1 MYSGISVY
9 EMSINEM
16 IVMRRRTDSWLN
28 ATQILKIAGV
38 DKGKRTKVLE
48 KEIISG
54 EHEKVQGGYGRYQG
68 TWINY
73 KRGRDFCRAYGVEDL
88 LRPLL
93 EYDMGQDGEA
103 PGESSHLETP
113 TKEQAMAAQR
123 KKMLHNGQ
131 DKTNLQTPNTTFFQG
146 ISPIAANAINALSKA
161 RFDSPGSRPAT
172 GLKRSAS
179 VRNSQQEN
187 NSYHNSQQSMQS
199 ENSFNI
205 DPALG
210 NGPYFVKP
218 LLADAE
224 PPRKRFRPSSGHD
237 VFGHVNGEQSYRE
250 RTPTTEPNESFTY
263 PQAAHTDGDDG
274 VMGLPPLPEPT
285 SRADIAKQH
294 ILASLFLDPT
304 RENLDD
310 VPGIET
316 LSGNDLD
323 IPIDQG
329 GHTALHWAAT
339 LARPSMLKALAARGA
354 NIFRVNSGGET
365 ALMRAVRTTNNLD
378 QNTFAEILEPL
389 GPTIEIR
396 DDRRQ
401 TILHHLATTSAIRG
415 RSSSCRYYLET
426 LLEFLVKQ
434 GNVLSSQGHEPHKT
448 IGLAKFMSDIV
459 NAQDIAGDTALN
471 LAARINNKSI
481 IQQLLEIGANPS
493 IPNRGGL
500 KPLDFGVGENVNLLN
515 ETQETSQN
523 TLTSTQPNSQNRVA
537 ENSRHLLDGKVGCP
551 TQNNLLTTSQL

>member
-1 MYSGISVY
+1 
-9 EMSINEM
+9 MSINDM

-48 KEIISG
+48 KEILSG

-93 EYDMGQDGEA
+93 DYDMGQDGEA
-103 PGESSHLETP
+103 PGEGVRLETP

-123 KKMLHNGQ
+123 KKMLYNGQ
-131 DKTNLQTPNTTFFQG
+131 DKANLQTPNTTFFQG

-179 VRNSQQEN
+179 ARNSSQQEN

-205 DPALG
+205 DPSLG
-210 NGPYFVKP
+210 NNGPYFAKP
-218 LLADAE
+218 NHSSHVDVE
-224 PPRKRFRPSSGHD
+224 PPRKRVRGSSGHD

-250 RTPTTEPNESFTY
+250 RSPTEVNESFMY
-263 PQAAHTDGDDG
+263 PQAAHIDGDDE
-274 VMGLPPLPEPT
+274 VMGLPPLPEPIA
-285 SRADIAKQH
+285 RGDVAKQH

-316 LSGNDLD
+316 LSGIDFD

-415 RSSSCRYYLET
+415 RSSACRYYLDS
-426 LLEFLVKQ
+426 LLEFVVKQ
-434 GNVLSSQGHEPHKT
+434 GNVLSSSQQASYGHEPHRT

-500 KPLDFGVGENVNLLN
+500 KPLDFGVGENVVLLN
-515 ETQETSQN
+515 ERQETSQN
-523 TLTSTQPNSQNRVA
+523 ALSSTQAGNQNRVA
-537 ENSRHLLDGKVGCP
+537 ENSRHLLDGK
-551 TQNNLLTTSQL
+551 